1 MPVNWDKVLSQATEM
16 AITTGS
22 TLVTQG
28 AQAGNYPECGT
39 RPFFRG
45 QKRQAYDACVANAI
59 ATREADE
66 KNNNGNGNNIF
77 LYIGI
82 GAAALIGG
90 YLILKRK

>member
-1 MPVNWDKVLSQATEM
+1 MPVNWDKVLSKATET
-16 AITTGS
+16 AITTGT

-45 QKRQAYDACVANAI
+45 KKRQEYDACVVNAE
-59 ATREADE
+59 ATRQGIKQD
-66 KNNNGNGNNIF
+66 NNGGENNTL
-77 LYIGI
+77 LYVGI
-82 GAAALIGG
+82 GVVALIGG

>member
-1 MPVNWDKVLSQATEM
+1 MPVDWDTVLSAATET
-16 AITTGS
+16 AITTGT

-45 QKRQAYDACVANAI
+45 KKLQAYDACVANAE
-59 ATREADE
+59 ATRQANTQD
-66 KNNNGNGNNIF
+66 NNGGGNNTLLF
-77 LYIGI
+77 VGI

-90 YLILKRK
+90 YLILKKK

>member
-1 MPVNWDKVLSQATEM
+1 MPVDWDSVLSTATEQ

-22 TLVTQG
+22 ALVTQG

-45 QKRQAYDACVANAI
+45 KKRQAYDACVANVV
-59 ATREADE
+59 ATRQAITP
-66 KNNNGNGNNIF
+66 NNGGGGNNTL
-77 LYIGI
+77 LYVGI

>member
-1 MPVNWDKVLSQATEM
+1 MPVDWDTVLSTATET

-59 ATREADE
+59 ATRQAITQE
-66 KNNNGNGNNIF
+66 NNGGGNNTL